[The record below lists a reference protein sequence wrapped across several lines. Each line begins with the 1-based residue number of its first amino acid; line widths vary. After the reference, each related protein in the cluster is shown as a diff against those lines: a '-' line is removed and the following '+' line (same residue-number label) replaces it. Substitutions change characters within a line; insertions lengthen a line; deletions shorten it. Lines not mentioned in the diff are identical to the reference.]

1 MRVPW
6 TARGSN
12 PSISKEI
19 NPEYSLVGL
28 MVKLKLQYFGQLMHI
43 ANSLEKT
50 LRLGKIE
57 GRRRRGLTED
67 EMVRWLNQLNGH
79 EFELQETVKG
89 SLAIVNG
96 VAKCGT

>member
-1 MRVPW
+1 
-6 TARGSN
+6 
-12 PSISKEI
+12 
-19 NPEYSLVGL
+19 
-28 MVKLKLQYFGQLMHI
+28 MHR

-67 EMVRWLNQLNGH
+67 EMVRWLNRLNGH

-89 SLAIVNG
+89 SLAVVNG
-96 VAKCGT
+96 VAKCWT